1 MRKRLQEAQ
10 IHVSRSECSFNKS
23 SSPSGFLA
31 GLGLDTT
38 VMVRS
43 ILLRGFDQQIAEMIG
58 TYMEE
63 HGVKFVRPCVPESL
77 ELVEEVSFCIL

>member
-1 MRKRLQEAQ
+1 MLLLLT
-10 IHVSRSECSFNKS
+10 
-23 SSPSGFLA
+23 GFLA

-77 ELVEEVSFCIL
+77 ELVEEVNIHFWCWALKLYMG

>member
-1 MRKRLQEAQ
+1 
-10 IHVSRSECSFNKS
+10 
-23 SSPSGFLA
+23 
-31 GLGLDTT
+31 
-38 VMVRS
+38 MVRS

-77 ELVEEVSFCIL
+77 ELVEEVSLGIFLDFMILSVLSANMH